1 MSVMSLLSTGTSAL
15 IAFQRALNTAG
26 HNIANAKTEG
36 YSRQRASFATQSG
49 IRHSFGQIGN
59 GTTIAGIRRVADQL
73 ATSNLL
79 ESSGELA
86 RLKQLSTLSGR
97 INGLF
102 SDKATNVAGLWSNFF
117 DAANALAANAAS
129 MPERQQFL
137 DSANALA
144 SRFRELDGQL
154 DKLNEEVNQKLTAS
168 ADEINRLSR
177 EIAGLNEKIGATP
190 DNAASDLLDQRDE
203 LAAQLVHLTGGT
215 ATVQDNGQLNVTTTG
230 GHSLVIGSTAASVA
244 VVADP
249 YRAECQHLAIR
260 TPGQDVVMADAS
272 LGGEIGGL
280 FEFRNTTLDSA
291 RADLGRLAI
300 GLAGSMNTAHAQGMD
315 LHGELGG
322 DLFNYTGPRIAANA
336 NNNGSAV
343 LDASNHSLAA
353 LDGHDVQ
360 LRFDGTAWSAWR
372 ADSGT
377 SVPISGSGS
386 ADDPLLVNGVAVS
399 VSGNAQPG
407 DRFLLQPTATAAGSL
422 SVAISDPAAIAAA
435 NPVKAGALASNIGKA
450 TVADIHV
457 TDIHAPNLL
466 TPATIEFTAAG
477 KCTINGE
484 GPFLYIPGQPIIANG
499 WSMTLDGTPAIGD
512 TFTVNSTG
520 ANSSDNRNA
529 KHLADT
535 EHVKLLGN
543 GTLSLNGAV
552 AGLTTSI
559 GAAARAA
566 EHAATAQTL
575 IHDHAQAARDSVSG
589 VNLDEE
595 YADVLRLQQA
605 YQAASQLVA
614 TADTLFQTLIN
625 SIRR

>member
-1 MSVMSLLSTGTSAL
+1 MSLLSTGTSAL
-15 IAFQRALNTAG
+15 IAFQRALSTTG
-26 HNIANAKTEG
+26 HNIANAKTDG
-36 YSRQRASFATQSG
+36 YSRQRVSFATQASS
-49 IRHSFGQIGN
+49 RYSFGQIGN
-59 GTTIAGIRRVADQL
+59 GTTIASIRRVADQL

-86 RLKQLSTLSGR
+86 RLKQLSALSGR
-97 INGLF
+97 IDSLF

-129 MPERQQFL
+129 TPERQQFL
-137 DSANALA
+137 DTANALA
-144 SRFRELDGQL
+144 ARFRELDGQL
-154 DKLNEEVNQKLTAS
+154 DKLNEEVSQKLTAS
-168 ADEINRLSR
+168 VDEINRLSR
-177 EIAGLNEKIGATP
+177 EIAGLNQKIGADP
-190 DNAASDLLDQRDE
+190 NNAASDLLDQRDQ
-203 LAAQLVHLTGGT
+203 LAAQLVHFTGGT

-230 GHSLVIGSTAASVA
+230 GHALVIGSTAATVA

-249 YRAECQHLAIR
+249 YRADRPHLAIR
-260 TPGQDVVMADAS
+260 TPGQNVVMADAS

-280 FEFRNTTLDSA
+280 FEFRSTTLDSA
-291 RADLGRLAI
+291 RADLGRLAV
-300 GLAGSMNTAHAQGMD
+300 GLAESMNSAHAQGMD

-322 DLFNYTGPRIAANA
+322 DLFKYTGPRIAANG

-343 LDASNHSLAA
+343 LNANYHSLAA

-372 ADSGT
+372 ADTGT
-377 SVPISGSGS
+377 SIPVTGTGTEN
-386 ADDPLLVNGVAVS
+386 DPLLVNGVAIS
-399 VSGNAQPG
+399 VSGSAQPG
-407 DRFLLQPTATAAGSL
+407 DSFLLQPTATAAGSF
-422 SVAISDPAAIAAA
+422 SVAISDPAMIAAA
-435 NPVKAGALASNIGKA
+435 NPVKAGAGVSNIGKA
-450 TVADIHV
+450 TVVDIHV
-457 TDIHAPNLL
+457 TDIHNPNLL

-499 WSMTLDGTPAIGD
+499 WSITLDGAPAVGD
-512 TFTVNSTG
+512 TFTVNPTG

-529 KHLADT
+529 KQLAAA
-535 EHVKLLGN
+535 EHVKLLGG

-552 AGLTTSI
+552 AGLTASV
-559 GAAARAA
+559 GSAARSA

-575 IHDHAQAARDSVSG
+575 IHDHALAARDSVSG

-614 TADTLFQTLIN
+614 TADTLFQTLLN